1 VIEPILAKSLDPLPP
16 LQQAAAQGEVVLRQA
31 EKRLGLE
38 RARREAQVEGGE
50 EASQGE
56 AAASSLSRRL
66 PPEKMRRYRLAWK
79 EGLGP
84 QAELEPGEGAPDPA
98 HPGLDLNA

>member
-1 VIEPILAKSLDPLPP
+1 MIEPILAKALDPLPP
-16 LQQAAAQGEVVLRQA
+16 LQQAAAQGEVAVRQA
-31 EKRLGLE
+31 EKKLGLE
-38 RARREAQVEGGE
+38 HARRQALVEEGEASAEGG
-50 EASQGE
+50 AT
-56 AAASSLSRRL
+56 ASSLSRRL

-84 QAELEPGEGAPDPA
+84 EVELEPGEAPPDPA